1 MAFQS
6 QELEGGGMPF
16 ATFSLD
22 ELGPGVLLQAFVTGK
37 SAAIIECGDFV
48 ETLWSMLLE
57 DPHEKLPWELP
68 LVDLARNHVRG
79 KDLPSTLGDVFYFQ
93 PGHHSYIAR
102 KLEISP
108 LDGQVSP
115 SKFRQ
120 GDEEVSPSPEVVNLC
135 CSFVDKIMMAISPPG
150 KPIPKY
156 KVAVQR
162 LKYQADWGDYQALT
176 ELVEDSL
183 ARWGRKGY
191 VLDVLRSQVAG
202 PFSLKGIS
210 DLMALVMMMTRRREA
225 MNKKSKIAGN
235 DHEGS
240 NSPAR
245 IYEHSHTDFR
255 FFTALCGSRSN
266 VRTEVLVDGK
276 WLELPVNLNAIAIY
290 PGTIGLKGTS
300 IEPTT
305 HRVVHRIS
313 HEESCGRAS
322 NVTVVLGAV

>member
-1 MAFQS
+1 
-6 QELEGGGMPF
+6 MPF

-22 ELGPGVLLQAFVTGK
+22 ELGPGVLLEAFIAGK

-48 ETLWSMLLE
+48 ETLWSMLLH
-57 DPHEKLPWELP
+57 DPDEKLPWELP

-102 KLEISP
+102 KLEITP
-108 LDGQVSP
+108 LDRQVSP

-120 GDEEVSPSPEVVNLC
+120 GDEEVSPSREVVNLC
-135 CSFVDKIMMAISPPG
+135 CSFVDKVMIAISPRG

-162 LKYQADWGDYQALT
+162 LKYQANWGDYQALT
-176 ELVEDSL
+176 ELIEDSL

-191 VLDVLRSQVAG
+191 GLDVVRSQLAG
-202 PFSLKGIS
+202 PFSRKGIS
-210 DLMALVMMMTRRREA
+210 DLVALVMMIARPRGA
-225 MNKKSKIAGN
+225 MNSKNATAGN
-235 DHEGS
+235 DHEGC
-240 NSPAR
+240 NSGPR

-255 FFTALCGSRSN
+255 FFTALCGSRNN
-266 VRTEVLVDGK
+266 VRTEVLVEGK

-290 PGTIGLKGTS
+290 PGTIGLNGTS
-300 IEPTT
+300 VAPTT
-305 HRVVHRIS
+305 HRVVHTTS
-313 HEESCGRAS
+313 PEVTHGRAS